1 MPLTS
6 NVDCSKSSYQEV
18 IDRSLRKI
26 FENSSLYKKQK
37 LTFIHEDF

>member
-6 NVDCSKSSYQEV
+6 SADCSNSSNQEV

-26 FENSSLYKKQK
+26 FETSQTTALYKK
-37 LTFIHEDF
+37 